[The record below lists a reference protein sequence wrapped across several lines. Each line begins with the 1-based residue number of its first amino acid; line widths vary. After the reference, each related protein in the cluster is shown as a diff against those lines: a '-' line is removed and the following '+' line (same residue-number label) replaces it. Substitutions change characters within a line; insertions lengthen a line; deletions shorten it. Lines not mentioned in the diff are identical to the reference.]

1 VMMTLVCVAVSMLVV
16 GYFSGRRE
24 VAPTERR
31 WPSEYGGS

>member
-1 VMMTLVCVAVSMLVV
+1 MITLICVAAAMLAV

-31 WPSEYGGS
+31 WPSKYGRS